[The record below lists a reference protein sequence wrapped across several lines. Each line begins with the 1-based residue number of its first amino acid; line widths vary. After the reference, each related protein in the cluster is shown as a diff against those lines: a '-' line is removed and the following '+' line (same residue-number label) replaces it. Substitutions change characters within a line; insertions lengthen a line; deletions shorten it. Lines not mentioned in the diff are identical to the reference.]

1 MSTGATSIR
10 RADAGDASGL
20 AALINRAFLVEEF
33 FVDGDRTNVD
43 EIAAKMREGIF
54 LAAED
59 EGELVGCVYAER
71 RSDGRGYIGLLAV
84 DPVRKGGGIGKIL
97 MAAAEDWC
105 RAAGCAMVD
114 LSVVSVRT
122 ELFPFYASLGYV
134 EQGAAPFD
142 VRPTKLPCHFVLLTK
157 VLAGSTS

>member
-1 MSTGATSIR
+1 VSSTATTIR
-10 RADAGDASGL
+10 RAALRDASGL
-20 AALINRAFLVEEF
+20 AAVINRAFLVEEF
-33 FVDGDRTNVD
+33 FVDGDRTHVD

-59 EGELVGCVYAER
+59 DGELVGCVYAQR

-84 DPVRKGGGIGKIL
+84 DPLRKGRGVGKIL
-97 MAAAEDWC
+97 MAAAEEWC

-134 EQGAAPFD
+134 ERGVAPFAD
-142 VRPTKLPCHFVLLTK
+142 RPTKLPCHFVVLTK
-157 VLAGSTS
+157 PLADSTS